1 MVERGRTHR
10 RPSASRALALPL
22 AGVILGVAYSIGAMR
37 YAVGSLVSP
46 GPGLF
51 PLLAGLTMTLASLIA
66 LIAQSHVPAVA
77 PAGLGESFRRVPMLV
92 AVLVGYAL
100 VLKPA
105 GFLAASTG
113 LAALVLVIL
122 GRRRAWSV
130 VAISGTLSVGG
141 YLTFR
146 LLGVPLPAGA
156 LGLG

>member
-1 MVERGRTHR
+1 M
-10 RPSASRALALPL
+10 RPSPALALPL
-22 AGVILGVAYSIGAMR
+22 AGVLLGVACTVGAMR
-37 YAVGSLVSP
+37 YAVGSLVAP

-51 PLLAGLTMTLASLIA
+51 PLLAGLTMTLAGLIA
-66 LIAQSHVPAVA
+66 LVADCRVPSIAR
-77 PAGLGESFRRVPMLV
+77 AGRGESFRRVPMLV

-105 GFLAASTG
+105 GFLAASAALT
-113 LAALVLVIL
+113 ALVLVIL
-122 GRRRAWSV
+122 GRRRAWP
-130 VAISGTLSVGG
+130 VAGIALALSAGC